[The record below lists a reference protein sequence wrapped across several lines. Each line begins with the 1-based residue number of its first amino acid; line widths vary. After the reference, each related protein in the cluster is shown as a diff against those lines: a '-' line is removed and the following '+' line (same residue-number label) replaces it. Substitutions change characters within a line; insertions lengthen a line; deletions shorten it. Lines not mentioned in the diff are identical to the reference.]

1 VNAGLPLLE
10 RARAAAEAVEDP
22 ELVDVTIGDLGL
34 VRDVRQEGSTVIVE
48 LTPTYTACPAFEVIR
63 DDVLE
68 ALNVAGIEYAAVVRR
83 LSPPWSSDW
92 VTERGR
98 AALQASGVAA
108 PRERA
113 SGPIGVQI
121 LRAPVHARSESAEC
135 PVCGSDRTEVTSWYG
150 SSACKSL
157 CHCLACD
164 ETFESFKTVEESRL

>member
-1 VNAGLPLLE
+1 MNGGVPLLE

-34 VRDVRQEGSTVIVE
+34 VRDVRYEGSTVVVE
-48 LTPTYTACPAFEVIR
+48 LTPTYTACPAFEVIH
-63 DDVLE
+63 DDVLK
-68 ALNVAGIEYAAVVRR
+68 ALTVAGIESAAVVRR

-98 AALQASGVAA
+98 AALRASGVAA
-108 PRERA
+108 PRGRA
-113 SGPIGVQI
+113 SGPIAVQI
-121 LRAPVHARSESAEC
+121 LRAPAHARAESAEC
-135 PVCGSDRTEVTSWYG
+135 PVCGSDRTEITSWYG

>member
-1 VNAGLPLLE
+1 VNAGVPLLE
-10 RARAAAEAVEDP
+10 RARAAAEAVQDP

-34 VRDVRQEGSTVIVE
+34 VRDVRQEGSSVIVE

-68 ALNVAGIEYAAVVRR
+68 ALSGAGIEYATVVRR

-108 PRERA
+108 PR
-113 SGPIGVQI
+113 
-121 LRAPVHARSESAEC
+121 
-135 PVCGSDRTEVTSWYG
+135 
-150 SSACKSL
+150 
-157 CHCLACD
+157 
-164 ETFESFKTVEESRL
+164 